1 MILLIFSHSKH
12 KYMSPC
18 FAGEIGDVTSKYGC
32 HIILL
37 ESVSHIKR
45 KKYKVLEIGVRVV
58 GRKRL
63 FAMAQIY
70 C

>member
-1 MILLIFSHSKH
+1 
-12 KYMSPC
+12 MSPC